1 MLVLIW
7 RGAVM
12 GVLLGL
18 LCVLYLHGGLATKD
32 DIEAVRDQV
41 RSVAEM
47 SGRNDSTI
55 VAGIAARDSA
65 TVQFLRRFGK

>member
-18 LCVLYLHGGLATKD
+18 LCTLYLHGGLATQD
-32 DIEAVRDQV
+32 DLDAVR
-41 RSVAEM
+41 AE
-47 SGRNDSTI
+47 SCRADSIIT
-55 VAGIAARDSA
+55 AGIAARDSA
-65 TVQFLRRFGK
+65 TVRFLRRFGND